1 MAIYEVKNGV
11 AIIPPSVTEIGE
23 DAFKGCSSLTSL
35 TISLSVTKIG

>member
-23 DAFKGCSSLTSL
+23 DAFKGCYSLTSL
-35 TISLSVTKIG
+35 TIPLSVTKIG